1 MIATGKMSTQKRVT
15 GFIFETLFDS
25 VFWSYFA
32 NELILQGVPLMR
44 GRIKRDFQLEI
55 GTVL

>member
-1 MIATGKMSTQKRVT
+1 MSTQKGVT